1 MGPSHPTPRR
11 GPPAIFVSCESGR
24 ERKCQREA
32 LELLHHYYYLSRPS
46 IQTEGQLEDKPPA
59 AEKTL
64 TLEEELTM
72 LRKGAAAEEVLSYEQ
87 NAKRPRTATANN
99 ASRKQ
104 ITAMK
109 SPFSVYDTG
118 MRGMVCILCILPGSE
133 LIPYDNIVAEI
144 RASKGK
150 DNDDS
155 KTGEESRVG
164 GIESNSKHQVS
175 IGTEEDHVDKRAG
188 DDPPGTNAPL
198 WDPVDTVK
206 CILRDAAKAN
216 KGSDTNNNLST
227 HNDGSVSKEIIS
239 SQPPGSRF
247 ISRILPMQTTVSSV
261 SQKIFLRF
269 VKLNIIFNHS
279 SVMHPWKR

>member
-72 LRKGAAAEEVLSYEQ
+72 LRKGAAAEEVLSYDEQ

-104 ITAMK
+104 ITTMK

-118 MRGMVCILCILPGSE
+118 TRGMVCILCILPGSE

-175 IGTEEDHVDKRAG
+175 IGTEEDQVDKRAG

-247 ISRILPMQTTVSSV
+247 ISRILPMQATVSSV
-261 SQKIFLRF
+261 LRKYF
-269 VKLNIIFNHS
+269 
-279 SVMHPWKR
+279 